1 MADNPQEKPFYGPQ
15 EGPEPPPEK
24 RKPERPPNVKARVD
38 TIQEGPIGVADV
50 RAAAVDVEAGISAD
64 ASLAPNSEPQAG
76 ESLEQAIARIRGF
89 RTPFGSMQQKLAL
102 PKRAGYHRHWF
113 NDVAGRIDEAKAS
126 GWAHIKNPRDGTPLK
141 RSVGT
146 GRDNN
151 VLYGYA
157 MELPEVFWQEE
168 MDARHAQA
176 KARIDDIKKKPVR
189 AEPGQS
195 QASDQGKFYSPAEEM
210 ISVHKG

>member
-1 MADNPQEKPFYGPQ
+1 MADKPESFYDPQGEAAQAGTAATAA
-15 EGPEPPPEK
+15 PEK
-24 RKPERPPNVKARVD
+24 RKPGRPP
-38 TIQEGPIGVADV
+38 GPAKQAADV
-50 RAAAVDVEAGISAD
+50 AVDVVAGVSAD
-64 ASLAPNSEPQAG
+64 ASIAPNSEPQEG
-76 ESLEQAIARIRGF
+76 ETLEQAIARIRSF
-89 RTPFGSMQQKLAL
+89 RQPFGAMHQKLAL
-102 PKRAGYHRHWF
+102 PPRIGYHRHWF

-168 MDARHAQA
+168 MAARHQQAREKIDAIKAKPFRAQS
-176 KARIDDIKKKPVR
+176 
-189 AEPGQS
+189 GQS
-195 QASDQGKFYSPAEEM
+195 QASDQGKFYNPVEETGAAPLQ
-210 ISVHKG
+210 IVKG